1 MPEIMERRATSASIP
16 TSKSSVKPLPVP
28 KLSEGATPV
37 ESALKSKRFSLVH
50 MPTKQERR
58 VTIRPYES
66 FRERKEE
73 KPDTITFGY
82 AALSTNEDESR
93 KDMEM
98 EEGRPVSPS
107 PSIFSIYGDEPGPST
122 ICEQPVGAQADVF
135 ISSLGEKK
143 LTQIKKYLDSTPR
156 EEHMYFLWVKD
167 SEVNKITVISIKT
180 LENHLKNDSRVRRV
194 KWRHLSSE
202 RVSIYRYSLPA
213 ITYEVRLLQSYF
225 RDLLFNVFQKSKM
238 CKECLCRHKKLCLL
252 LVWLAFVLFLC
263 LVVVL
268 GSLSPDD
275 RAHPFAHN
283 QSKTIPPQSLLLP
296 QQSPPQLSA
305 VLLNTSLVG

>member
-16 TSKSSVKPLPVP
+16 TSSKSSVKPLPIP
-28 KLSEGATPV
+28 KLSEGATPI

-50 MPTKQERR
+50 MPSKQERR

-93 KDMEM
+93 KDLEM
-98 EEGRPVSPS
+98 DEGRPSSPS

-167 SEVNKITVISIKT
+167 SECNKITVISIKT

-213 ITYEVRLLQSYF
+213 ITYE
-225 RDLLFNVFQKSKM
+225 KSKL

-275 RAHPFAHN
+275 RSHPFAHN
-283 QSKTIPPQSLLLP
+283 QSKTIPPQAILIA
-296 QQSPPQLSA
+296 QHPPPPHLA
-305 VLLNTSLVG
+305 NVLMNASLVG

>member
-1 MPEIMERRATSASIP
+1 MPDLMDRRATSASIP
-16 TSKSSVKPLPVP
+16 AASKATVKPLPIP
-28 KLSEGATPV
+28 KLSEGATPM

-66 FRERKEE
+66 FRERKDE
-73 KPDTITFGY
+73 KPDTLTFGY
-82 AALSTNEDESR
+82 AALSTNEDDSR
-93 KDMEM
+93 KDMDM
-98 EEGRPVSPS
+98 EDGRPISPS
-107 PSIFSIYGDEPGPST
+107 PSIFSIYGDEPGPSVT
-122 ICEQPVGAQADVF
+122 CEQPVGAEADVY
-135 ISSLGEKK
+135 ISSIPEKK
-143 LTQIKKYLDSTPR
+143 LAEIKKFIDSTPR
-156 EEHMYFLWVKD
+156 EENQYFIWVKD
-167 SEVNKITVISIKT
+167 SATNKITVISIKT
-180 LENHLKNDSRVRRV
+180 LENHMKNDSRVRRV

-213 ITYEVRLLQSYF
+213 ITYE
-225 RDLLFNVFQKSKM
+225 KSKL

-283 QSKTIPPQSLLLP
+283 QSKTIPPQSLLIA
-296 QQSPPQLSA
+296 QQPPPHLA
-305 VLLNTSLVG
+305 TVLMNTSLV

>member
-1 MPEIMERRATSASIP
+1 MPDASERRATCASIP
-16 TSKSSVKPLPVP
+16 KSSIKPLPIP
-28 KLSEGATPV
+28 KMSEKPAEP
-37 ESALKSKRFSLVH
+37 AMKSKRFSLVH
-50 MPTKQERR
+50 MPSKQERR

-66 FRERKEE
+66 FRERKDE
-73 KPDTITFGY
+73 KSDSITFGY
-82 AALSTNEDESR
+82 AALSTNEEDSK
-93 KDMEM
+93 KDMDM
-98 EEGRPVSPS
+98 EDGRPVS

-135 ISSLGEKK
+135 IASLGEKK
-143 LTQIKKYLDSTPR
+143 LTQIRKFLDSTPR
-156 EEHMYFLWVKD
+156 DDQMYFLWVKD
-167 SEVNKITVISIKT
+167 VNCNKITVISIKT

-194 KWRHLSSE
+194 KWRNASTD
-202 RVSIYRYSLPA
+202 RVSVYRYSLPA
-213 ITYEVRLLQSYF
+213 ITYE
-225 RDLLFNVFQKSKM
+225 KSKL
-238 CKECLCRHKKLCLL
+238 CKECMCRHKKLCLL

-283 QSKTIPPQSLLLP
+283 QSRTLTPQSVLIS
-296 QQSPPQLSA
+296 QQTPPQLSNT

>member
-1 MPEIMERRATSASIP
+1 MPDLMDRRATSASIP
-16 TSKSSVKPLPVP
+16 TNSKSSVKPLPIP
-28 KLSEGATPV
+28 KLSEGGTPI

-50 MPTKQERR
+50 MPSKQERR

-66 FRERKEE
+66 FRERKED
-73 KPDTITFGY
+73 KKDSITFGY

-93 KDMEM
+93 RDLEM
-98 EEGRPVSPS
+98 EDGRPVSPS

-135 ISSLGEKK
+135 IASLGEKK
-143 LTQIKKYLDSTPR
+143 LNQIKKYLDSTPR

-167 SEVNKITVISIKT
+167 TECNKITVISIKT

-213 ITYEVRLLQSYF
+213 ITYE
-225 RDLLFNVFQKSKM
+225 KSKM
-238 CKECLCRHKKLCLL
+238 CKECMCRHKKLCLL

-275 RAHPFAHN
+275 RTHPFAHN
-283 QSKTIPPQSLLLP
+283 QSRTIPPQSLLLA
-296 QQSPPQLSA
+296 QQQPPHLSN
-305 VLLNTSLVG
+305 VLMNTSLVG

>member
-1 MPEIMERRATSASIP
+1 MPDHHERRATSAATCP
-16 TSKSSVKPLPVP
+16 PPSKSSIKPAPVP
-28 KLSEGATPV
+28 QLA
-37 ESALKSKRFSLVH
+37 ESPADSWKLKSKRFSLVH
-50 MPTKQERR
+50 MPSKQERR

-66 FRERKEE
+66 FRERKDD
-73 KPDTITFGY
+73 KKDSITFGY
-82 AALSTNEDESR
+82 AALSANEDDSSR
-93 KDMEM
+93 RDVDM

-135 ISSLGEKK
+135 IASLGEKK
-143 LTQIKKYLDSTPR
+143 LSEIRKYLDSTPR

-167 SEVNKITVISIKT
+167 TNSNK
-180 LENHLKNDSRVRRV
+180 
-194 KWRHLSSE
+194 
-202 RVSIYRYSLPA
+202 
-213 ITYEVRLLQSYF
+213 
-225 RDLLFNVFQKSKM
+225 KSKL
-238 CKECLCRHKKLCLL
+238 CRECMCRHKKFCLL

-275 RAHPFAHN
+275 RVHPFAHN
-283 QSKTIPPQSLLLP
+283 QSRPMSPQSFLIA
-296 QQSPPQLSA
+296 QQPPPQLST

>member
-1 MPEIMERRATSASIP
+1 MPDHHERRATSAATCP
-16 TSKSSVKPLPVP
+16 PPSKSSIKPAPVP
-28 KLSEGATPV
+28 QLA
-37 ESALKSKRFSLVH
+37 ESPADSWKLKSKRFSLVH
-50 MPTKQERR
+50 MPSKQERR

-66 FRERKEE
+66 FRERKDD
-73 KPDTITFGY
+73 KKDSITFGY
-82 AALSTNEDESR
+82 AALSANEDDSSR
-93 KDMEM
+93 RDVDM

-135 ISSLGEKK
+135 IASLGEKK
-143 LTQIKKYLDSTPR
+143 LSEIRKYLDSTPR

-167 SEVNKITVISIKT
+167 TNSNKITVVSIKT

-194 KWRHLSSE
+194 KWRHLSTE

-213 ITYEVRLLQSYF
+213 ITYE
-225 RDLLFNVFQKSKM
+225 KSKL
-238 CKECLCRHKKLCLL
+238 CRECMCRHKKFCLL

-275 RAHPFAHN
+275 RVHPFAHN
-283 QSKTIPPQSLLLP
+283 QSRPMSPQSFLIA
-296 QQSPPQLSA
+296 QQPPPQLST